1 MYLYCTDSLLFGP
14 LGSAGGAE
22 GCGVL
27 LEAADK
33 NKHVSE
39 SQMSLMSHELTSMIQ
54 PYWHSLV
61 LIQQADDHQ
70 KQPHRNKLS
79 GRSWRSGVILVL
91 WGVLQVLT
99 ESCSAPSVLLHVWQE
114 VSCHHVALSPCP
126 PPTDVTPI
134 KRNINNNNRLIYTGR
149 ECLCVWEQVFTAV
162 RVWCESSHADVLLF
176 LLMEAAI

>member
-91 WGVLQVLT
+91 WGGPAG
-99 ESCSAPSVLLHVWQE
+99 SDRVLLCSVCFIACLAGSVMSSCRPQSLPPSHGCYAHQEKHQQQQQADLYWQG
-114 VSCHHVALSPCP
+114 VS
-126 PPTDVTPI
+126 
-134 KRNINNNNRLIYTGR
+134 
-149 ECLCVWEQVFTAV
+149 LCVRASVHCSKGV
-162 RVWCESSHADVLLF
+162 
-176 LLMEAAI
+176 M